1 MDGDHIEIV
10 VADSQPL
17 FRAGLKAMFMQDLG
31 FRNVA
36 DARDL
41 SDVTLCLVQNPS
53 ITLVAIELDLPGMNG
68 VGGIRGLRA
77 RFPSI
82 RFVVISAR
90 AERSVVIDVLTAGA
104 HGCIIKTMTDQQ
116 TLDALRAVLSGQVYV
131 PSMLTELTPQGTK
144 AAAGMA
150 HHGSPQDLTL
160 RQRQVL
166 DLVAA
171 GKSNKEIA
179 RILRIAE
186 STVKVHVAAAFR
198 VLGVHNRVGAAS
210 ALHDI
215 EHPETE
221 EPPLPGLL
229 HARRRATD
237 QIFHALV
244 GLIFGA
250 AWMSEPSWTL
260 I

>member
-1 MDGDHIEIV
+1 MGGDHIEII

-17 FRAGLKAMFMQDLG
+17 FRAGLKAIFVQDLG
-31 FRNVA
+31 FRNVS
-36 DARDL
+36 DAHDVAE
-41 SDVTLCLVQNPS
+41 VTLCLVQNPS
-53 ITLVAIELDLPGMNG
+53 VALVAIEMDLPGMNG
-68 VGGIRGLRA
+68 VAGIRHLRA
-77 RFPSI
+77 RFPAI
-82 RFVVISAR
+82 RFVVISGR
-90 AERSVVIDVLTAGA
+90 AERGIVIDVLTAGA
-104 HGCIIKTMTDQQ
+104 HGCIIKTMTDAQ

-131 PSMLTELTPQGTK
+131 PSMLTDLTPNTAKSAGGTT
-144 AAAGMA
+144 

-198 VLGVHNRVGAAS
+198 VLGVLNRVGAAS
-210 ALHDI
+210 ALHDR
-215 EHPETE
+215 EHPEMD
-221 EPPLPGLL
+221 EPTLPGLL

-244 GLIFGA
+244 GMIFSA
-250 AWMSEPSWTL
+250 AWMSEPVATFV
-260 I
+260 